1 MAQKTN
7 PVSHHKG
14 KNLLVKSK
22 SNLKISQTLIVP
34 ESNVRSSKSGSIT
47 YKNLAPGKKP
57 KDDLCTHCGVRQK
70 GPGFRFLCRYCF
82 RKAGEETVYSIN
94 SGTMSKDIFSQKIPW

>member
-1 MAQKTN
+1 MAQKIKPLPN
-7 PVSHHKG
+7 HKG

-34 ESNVRSSKSGSIT
+34 ESKVRSSKSGSIT
-47 YKNLAPGKKP
+47 YKDLAPRKKP

-94 SGTMSKDIFSQKIPW
+94 SGTMNKDIFPQKIPW